1 MYVIKRDGA
10 LDHFDTDKIS
20 AAVSKA
26 ASRTEDII
34 TDRVNSDILDYVVKH
49 IGDVAEVKVD
59 TIHKLVENSLMDVKA
74 FDTAR
79 EYVSYRSSRKPSIF
93 AERIAYKPLEYPSV
107 LKYVD
112 AMQQSYWIV
121 SEFNFQKDIQ
131 EYKAEMTQLEKQAV
145 RKSMLAISQIE
156 VAVKKFW
163 SRIGDRMPKP
173 EIEEVG
179 ASFGESEIRHHR
191 SYSTLLEQL
200 GLNNEFDNILDI
212 PAMKKRINYAQ
223 RVLSASKA
231 DNNRDFMEA
240 VLLFSLFIENV
251 SLFSQFLIISQINKE
266 TGQLAG
272 MSNVISATSLEEQ
285 LHAQFGADLINIIRD
300 EHPDWFT
307 DDLAKRV
314 HEMVDISFDAE
325 KDIVDWIFE
334 EGDLPYL
341 SRDDVVEYIKNRY
354 NTGLR
359 SAGYNDHFDVD
370 EQLLEN
376 TKWFDVQNKSTSHTD
391 FFAQRSVNY
400 TKGETSFDEDD
411 LF

>member
-1 MYVIKRDGA
+1 MRVVKRDN
-10 LDHFDTDKIS
+10 DVEPFDPDKIRV
-20 AAVSKA
+20 AVDKA
-26 ASRTEDII
+26 MSRTSEDVSGSY
-34 TDRVNSDILDYVVKH
+34 DDIVDYVTGHVD
-49 IGDVAEVKVD
+49 GEVVSVD
-59 TIHKLVENSLMDVKA
+59 TIHKLVENALMDVKA

-93 AERIAYKPLEYPSV
+93 AERIAYKPLEYPSL

-131 EYKAEMTQLEKQAV
+131 EYRAEMTYVEKQAV

-191 SYSTLLEQL
+191 AYSELLEQL
-200 GLNNEFDNILDI
+200 GLNNEFDNVLDI

-231 DNNRDFMEA
+231 DNNRDYMEA
-240 VLLFSLFIENV
+240 ILLFSLFIENV

-272 MSNVISATSLEEQ
+272 MSNVIAATSLEEQ
-285 LHAQFGADLINIIRD
+285 LHAQFGAQLIRIIRD
-300 EHPDWFT
+300 EHPEWFT
-307 DDLAKRV
+307 DDLAERV
-314 HEMVDISFDAE
+314 HEMVDISFEAE
-325 KDIVDWIFE
+325 AGIVDWIFE
-334 EGDLPYL
+334 DGELPYL
-341 SRDDVVEYIKNRY
+341 SRGEVVEYIKNRY
-354 NTGLR
+354 NMGLR
-359 SAGYNDHFDVD
+359 SAGYSDYFDV
-370 EQLLEN
+370 EPQLLSN
-376 TKWFDVQNKSTSHTD
+376 TKWFDVQNQSTSHTD